1 VSYSGLRRARPI
13 GAWGVATGVED
24 TCDGQEK
31 DASGGCCPDTS
42 WTEAEY
48 RGIKGD
54 SSVQHYLEA
63 RIHEAMWMMT
73 AEQIGQVAWDGGF
86 SGDVTVSPMLTAR
99 AVNAARNFED
109 LYPVDRWVRAPN
121 ATRTSDCA
129 PDGYAVWQD
138 MGHPRPAVQIAAV
151 QRILG
156 VGATPAAVEALGSK
170 QQAAVWSVPRDP
182 LATYGQPPLVPSDL
196 FVVQAG
202 QVKPTA
208 FTQTFLDAFSP
219 VPKLSRTMTA
229 LKVRKPTAAELAARR
244 RELLA
249 RSRAVAKDE
258 NVPTVGT
265 WTIVLVGLGVVAAGG
280 ALYWAISRRR

>member
-1 VSYSGLRRARPI
+1 
-13 GAWGVATGVED
+13 
-24 TCDGQEK
+24 
-31 DASGGCCPDTS
+31 
-42 WTEAEY
+42 
-48 RGIKGD
+48 
-54 SSVQHYLEA
+54 
-63 RIHEAMWMMT
+63 
-73 AEQIGQVAWDGGF
+73 
-86 SGDVTVSPMLTAR
+86 
-99 AVNAARNFED
+99 
-109 LYPVDRWVRAPN
+109 
-121 ATRTSDCA
+121 
-129 PDGYAVWQD
+129 
-138 MGHPRPAVQIAAV
+138 
-151 QRILG
+151 
-156 VGATPAAVEALGSK
+156 
-170 QQAAVWSVPRDP
+170 
-182 LATYGQPPLVPSDL
+182 VPSDL